1 MAVWS
6 RRAQDPDIVARS
18 EAILRGVSVRE
29 APRILFLFVAIIVAF
44 DLGYWA
50 IGIEVPMSYYVSDA
64 VQSVYALAAGV
75 LIMRHKIPQAWVPA
89 AFASSIVVNNLAL
102 NYQYLLVGYSAVG
115 VILLLAAAYGVIV
128 LKWRPFLISAGIMG
142 AVTTV
147 VLVTNDP
154 EQGQG
159 WVVTMYTALAVSAVL
174 LYGRRQAVLPLAEA
188 NRRIEELA
196 LRDALTGLYNRHGLE
211 VTAAQLVAQARR
223 EAATVFAV
231 FVDVD
236 GLKRVNDT
244 FGHGV
249 GDLVISRTA
258 EAVAANTRM
267 ADIACRWGGDEFL
280 IVGVGD
286 LPDADELASRI
297 VASIDTRDLDGRWE
311 PSVTI
316 GVAGSAEDGVE
327 EIVALADTRMYKR
340 RQHR

>member
-1 MAVWS
+1 MAVWP
-6 RRAQDPDIVARS
+6 RRPQDPDIVSRR

-29 APRILFLFVAIIVAF
+29 APRILYLFVAIIVAF

-50 IGIEVPMSYYVSDA
+50 IGITVPMSYYVSDA
-64 VQSVYALAAGV
+64 IQSIYALSVGV
-75 LIMRHKIPQAWVPA
+75 LIMRHKIRPAWVPA

-128 LKWRPFLISAGIMG
+128 LKWRPFLISAVIMG

-147 VLVTNDP
+147 VLVTSDP
-154 EQGQG
+154 EQGPG
-159 WVVTMYTALAVSAVL
+159 WVVTMYTALATSAVL
-174 LYGRRQAVLPLAEA
+174 LYGRREAVIPLAEA

-211 VTAAQLVAQARR
+211 VTAPQLVAQARR
-223 EAATVFAV
+223 EGATVFAV
-231 FVDVD
+231 FVDID
-236 GLKRVNDT
+236 GLKHVNDT
-244 FGHGV
+244 HGHNV
-249 GDLVISRTA
+249 GDRVIERTA
-258 EAVAANTRM
+258 EAVGANTRA

-286 LPDADELASRI
+286 IPDADELAARI
-297 VASIDTRDLDGRWE
+297 IASIGTEGIEGFWE

-327 EIVALADTRMYKR
+327 EIVALADSRMYKR

>member
-1 MAVWS
+1 MAAWS
-6 RRAQDPDIVARS
+6 RRVQDPDILARG

-64 VQSVYALAAGV
+64 VQSIYALAVGV
-75 LIMRHKIPQAWVPA
+75 LIMRHKIRPAWVPA

-115 VILLLAAAYGVIV
+115 VILLLAAAYGGIV

-142 AVTTV
+142 VVTTV

-188 NRRIEELA
+188 NRTIEELA
-196 LRDALTGLYNRHGLE
+196 LRDALTGVYNRHGLD
-211 VTAAQLVAQARR
+211 VVGPQLVAQARR
-223 EAATVFAV
+223 EGAPVFAV
-231 FVDVD
+231 FVDVS
-236 GLKRVNDT
+236 GLKQVNDT
-244 FGHGV
+244 FGHSA
-249 GDLVISRTA
+249 GDLVIQRTA
-258 EAVAANTRM
+258 QGVTAITREADV
-267 ADIACRWGGDEFL
+267 ACRWGGDEFL
-280 IVGVGD
+280 IVGVGEV
-286 LPDADELASRI
+286 PDADEFAARI
-297 VASIDTRDLDGRWE
+297 AASIDSSDLQGIWV
-311 PSVTI
+311 PNVGV
-316 GVAGSAEDGVE
+316 GVAASAEDD
-327 EIVALADTRMYKR
+327 IATIIRTADARMYER
-340 RQHR
+340 RLRQ

>member
-1 MAVWS
+1 MAGW
-6 RRAQDPDIVARS
+6 RRRPQDPDIVARS

-64 VQSVYALAAGV
+64 VQSIYALAAAV
-75 LIMRHKIPQAWVPA
+75 LITRHKIPSAWVPA
-89 AFASSIVVNNLAL
+89 VFASSIVVNNLAL

-142 AVTTV
+142 ALTTV

-174 LYGRRQAVLPLAEA
+174 LYGRRQAVIPLAEA

-211 VTAAQLVAQARR
+211 VAATQLVAQARR
-223 EAATVFAV
+223 EGATVFAV
-231 FVDVD
+231 FVDID
-236 GLKRVNDT
+236 GLKLVNDT
-244 FGHGV
+244 YGHHM
-249 GDLVISRTA
+249 GDVVIERTA
-258 EAVAANTRM
+258 EAVDANTRS

-286 LPDADELASRI
+286 MPDADVLAERI
-297 VASIDTRDLDGRWE
+297 IGSISTAGIEGIWA

-316 GVAGSAEDGVE
+316 GVAGSAEDGVD
-327 EIVALADTRMYKR
+327 EIVALADSRMYKR
-340 RQHR
+340 RQRQ